1 MKVFVFC
8 RDYNKDKLVNLG
20 MKEVSFVPPPQS
32 TVVLRGKSYFVEDT
46 IFLLDYDRC
55 ELIVHEQEKA
65 IGL

>member
-8 RDYNKDKLVNLG
+8 RGQKDKLMNLG

-55 ELIVHEQEKA
+55 ELIVHEQKKR
-65 IGL
+65 

>member
-8 RDYNKDKLVNLG
+8 RGYKKDKLVNLG

-46 IFLLDYDRC
+46 VFLLDYDRC
-55 ELIVHEQEKA
+55 ELIVHEQKKR
-65 IGL
+65 

>member
-8 RDYNKDKLVNLG
+8 REHKDKLMNLG

-32 TVVLRGKSYFVEDT
+32 TIILRGKSYLVEET

-55 ELIVHEQEKA
+55 ELIVHEQKRK
-65 IGL
+65 